1 MAKLL
6 QNHKLFSGTLRIH
19 DNKIYVKIGGY
30 WRVLIKGKSSI
41 YSNLVFKDDLAIV
54 DRDMHWGAKKL
65 YADKMCI
72 RTVGDEFVI
81 ARLICGIPDN
91 TSVCIASSE
100 LLNKGCMCDNGM
112 DGVTWSEYTQSETEE
127 LDRQIVWLEPNFE
140 IVKEN
145 KNESSN

>member
-30 WRVLIKGKSSI
+30 WRVLIKGYSSI
-41 YSNLVFKDDLAIV
+41 YSNLVFKDGLAIV
-54 DRDMHWGAKKL
+54 DRDMCWGAKRL
-65 YADKMCI
+65 YSDKICVRMA
-72 RTVGDEFVI
+72 GDEFVI
-81 ARLICGIPDN
+81 ARMMFGIPDN

-112 DGVTWSEYTQSETEE
+112 DGIAWSEYTQSDTEE